1 MSNREVVVKLELL
14 RVDAEISMN
23 EKQLEGARTRGDEDA
38 VRALIRRGIELKQT
52 KLGLKAALE
61 RP

>member
-1 MSNREVVVKLELL
+1 M
-14 RVDAEISMN
+14 RVEAEISMN
-23 EKQLEGARTRGDEDA
+23 EKQAAAARTRGDEA
-38 VRALIRRGIELKQT
+38 TTHATMVRGIELKQT